1 MYVSLFESSLMAMIG
16 QSLIVALLLI
26 IVFGDLTDLAVGEK
40 APRSVNLLFLLAI
53 SSFWFG
59 CNNAAK
65 EVVKERTI
73 FTRECDFNLLSSSY
87 FVSKLVV
94 LCSFSFIQTL
104 ILYGLTKVF
113 CGPPGNPAGQ
123 LAVLL
128 ALAAAGTTLG
138 LLISTLASSEE
149 MAITLSPMAIIPQ
162 IILSGTIAP
171 LSGFGK
177 WLALFGVTTYWG
189 KRGLDALLPDNLAE
203 VARTGKI
210 AEEGSLGLSLAL
222 LAVHCLGFVIA
233 TLVIM
238 TLRGRTAALKLQKLK
253 RVVTQG

>member
-1 MYVSLFESSLMAMIG
+1 M
-16 QSLIVALLLI
+16 LLTC
-26 IVFGDLTDLAVGEK
+26 VTT
-40 APRSVNLLFLLAI
+40 
-53 SSFWFG
+53 

-73 FTRECDFNLLSSSY
+73 FTWECDFNLLSSSY

-149 MAITLSPMAIIPQ
+149 MAITLIPMAIIPQ